1 MKCATCRH
9 YRPRHAGTQATGDDM
24 TDQGRA
30 MNRSEAINNAIRYVE
45 RARQAEPMDV
55 LGLAALAQA
64 WAAIAALLP
73 ETESAP

>member
-1 MKCATCRH
+1 
-9 YRPRHAGTQATGDDM
+9 
-24 TDQGRA
+24 

-55 LGLAALAQA
+55 LGLGLAQA

>member
-1 MKCATCRH
+1 
-9 YRPRHAGTQATGDDM
+9 
-24 TDQGRA
+24 

-73 ETESAP
+73 ETEAAP